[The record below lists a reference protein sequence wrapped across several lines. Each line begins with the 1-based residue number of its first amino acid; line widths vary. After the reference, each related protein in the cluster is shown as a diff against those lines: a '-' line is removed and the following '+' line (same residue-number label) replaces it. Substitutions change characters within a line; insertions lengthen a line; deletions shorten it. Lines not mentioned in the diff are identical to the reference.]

1 MSTNKTTDHQQN
13 QNEREKLIIVGNGM
27 VGHRFCEILSQCGAT
42 RRYAITV
49 YGEEKL
55 PAYNRVK
62 LSEYFEKLSAE
73 PLMLTDAAWYA
84 NHDIE
89 LKTSA
94 RIKEIDHIQ
103 QFVVDDSGAEHAY
116 DHLVLATGA
125 EAFVPPLPGKELKGV
140 FVYRTIEDLEA
151 IIDYAQNASSA
162 AIIGGGL
169 LGLEAAKA
177 SLDMGLK
184 THVIEMASRLMPRQL
199 DEQGAS
205 FLREKIEALG
215 VNVHTNVMTRAIIE
229 NGEGDETVSG
239 LAYAKME
246 DGQSPAD
253 MDGAE
258 GDVLDVDLVI
268 ISAGIRARDEL
279 ARDSGLQLGA
289 RGGIVIDER
298 CQTSAEGV
306 YAIGDVASFN
316 DMVYGLVAP
325 GYDMAEVV
333 ANNLM
338 DEDKSFAGADLS
350 TQLKLI
356 GIDVASFGDAF
367 AETEDCEVVRF
378 VNPQGGIYKKL
389 VVSGDGQ
396 RLIGGMMVGDATD
409 YSRLTQICDNDVVL
423 PKDLSALF
431 FQGGEGSQMQVT
443 VPGTAQIC
451 KCYSVTKDNLLE
463 AINQGGC
470 TDVGALKEKTK
481 AGTGCGG
488 CLPQMGELLHG
499 ELKKMGRSVVPHL
512 CEHFAL
518 TRQELFAVVKIKEL
532 KTFSEVIQ
540 TAGSGHGCEICKP
553 AVASILASVWNECV
567 AKPAHNVIQDTND
580 RFLANIQKGGSYSVV
595 PRVPGG
601 EITPAQLIRIG
612 EVAKKYE
619 LYTKITGG
627 QRIDLFGARVDQLP
641 GIWEELIEVGLES
654 GHAYGKS
661 LRTVKSCVGSTWCR
675 FGVQDSTTMAI
686 RIEER
691 YRGLRSP
698 HKLKS
703 AVSGCIRECAE
714 AQSKDFGIIATENGW
729 NLYVC
734 GNGGAKPQHA
744 VLLASDLDDDTLIRY
759 IDRFLMYYVR
769 TADKLE
775 RTAWW
780 FNKLE
785 GGIEHLRDVIIEDR
799 LGIAAELEA
808 DMEHHVATYQCEW
821 KAVVENPELRMQYRH
836 FANDDAPDDNIRFK
850 EQRGQR
856 VPVAWDA
863 ATNDRETVQQG

>member
-1 MSTNKTTDHQQN
+1 MNTKSKANSARHAKK
-13 QNEREKLIIVGNGM
+13 KLIIVGNGM
-27 VGHRFCEILSQCGAT
+27 VGHRFCEILSQIGAT
-42 RRYAITV
+42 ERYDIRV

-73 PLMLTDAAWYA
+73 PLMLTSAEWYA
-84 NHDIE
+84 KNGIE
-89 LKTSA
+89 LITSA
-94 RIKEIDHIQ
+94 RIKEIDHVQ
-103 QFVVDDSGAEHAY
+103 QFVVDEAGAEHAY
-116 DHLVLATGA
+116 DQLVLATGA
-125 EAFVPPLPGKELKGV
+125 EPFVPPLPGRDLPGV

-151 IIDYAQNASSA
+151 IIDYAQGASKA

-177 SLDMGLK
+177 SLDMGLE
-184 THVIEMASRLMPRQL
+184 THVVEMASRLMPRQL
-199 DEQGAS
+199 DDQGAG
-205 FLREKIEALG
+205 FLRDKIEALG
-215 VNVHTNVMTRAIIE
+215 VNVYTNALTRAIIPDGD
-229 NGEGDETVSG
+229 GERVSG
-239 LAYAKME
+239 LSYALMSE
-246 DGQSPAD
+246 GQSPGE
-253 MDGAE
+253 MKGVE

-279 ARDSGLQLGA
+279 ARASGLTLGP
-289 RGGIVIDER
+289 RGGIVIDENCR
-298 CQTSAEGV
+298 TSSEGV
-306 YAIGDVASFN
+306 YAIGDVASFQ

-333 ANNLM
+333 ARNLM
-338 DEDKSFAGADLS
+338 GDEKIFAGADLS

-367 AETEDCEVVRF
+367 AEAEDCEVVRF

-389 VVSGDGQ
+389 VVSADGQ

-409 YSRLTQICDNDVVL
+409 YSRLTQICDNEVVL

-431 FQGGEGSQMQVT
+431 FSGGDGAQLQVE
-443 VPGTAQIC
+443 VPGSAQIC
-451 KCYSVTKDNLLE
+451 KCYSVTKDDLLQ
-463 AINQGGC
+463 AINQDGC
-470 TDVGALKEKTK
+470 TDAAAIKSKTR

-488 CLPQMGELLHG
+488 CLPQIGELLHG

-532 KTFSEVIQ
+532 KTFGEVIQ
-540 TAGSGHGCEICKP
+540 TAGSGLGCEVCKP

-567 AKPAHNVIQDTND
+567 AEPAHTVIQDTND
-580 RFLANIQKGGSYSVV
+580 RFLANIQKGGTYSVV
-595 PRVPGG
+595 PRVPAG
-601 EITPAQLIRIG
+601 EITPEQLIRIG
-612 EVAKKYE
+612 EVAKKFE

-641 GIWEELIEVGLES
+641 AIWEELIEVGLES
-654 GHAYGKS
+654 GHAYGKA

-714 AQSKDFGIIATENGW
+714 AQSKDFGIIATEQGW

-744 VLLASDLDDDTLIRY
+744 VLLAADLDDATLIRY
-759 IDRFLMYYVR
+759 IDRFLMYYIR
-769 TADKLE
+769 TADRLE

-785 GGIEHLRDVIIEDR
+785 GGIEHLRDVIIDDR
-799 LGIAAELEA
+799 LGIAADLEA

-821 KAVVENPELRMQYRH
+821 KQVVENPELRMQYRH
-836 FANDDAPDDNIRFK
+836 FANDDSPDENLQFK
-850 EQRGQR
+850 AQRGQR
-856 VPVAWDA
+856 VPVAWDDA
-863 ATNDRETVQQG
+863 RKGRESIPR

>member
-1 MSTNKTTDHQQN
+1 MNTT
-13 QNEREKLIIVGNGM
+13 EKQKIIIIGNGM
-27 VGHRFCEILSQCGAT
+27 VGHRFCEMLVQFGAT
-42 RRYAITV
+42 DRYTIEV
-49 YGEEKL
+49 FGEEPR

-62 LSEYFEKLSAE
+62 LSEYFEKLSAD
-73 PLMLTDAAWYA
+73 PLMLANPDWYRD
-84 NHDIE
+84 HEIE
-89 LKTSA
+89 LRTNA
-94 RIKEIDHIQ
+94 RVQEIDHIQ
-103 QFVVDDSGAEHAY
+103 RFVVDDAGQEHPY

-125 EAFVPPLPGKELKGV
+125 APFVPPLPGRELKGV

-151 IIDYAQNASSA
+151 IIEYAQDATSA
-162 AIIGGGL
+162 VVIGGGL

-177 SLDMGLK
+177 SLDMGLE

-199 DEQGAS
+199 DDQGAK
-205 FLREKIEALG
+205 FLRDTIEELG
-215 VNVHTNVMTRAIIE
+215 VNVYTNVVTRAIVE
-229 NGEGDETVSG
+229 DGSEGRVGG
-239 LAYAKME
+239 LAYAVMQ
-246 DGQSPAD
+246 DGQSPQD
-253 MDGAE
+253 LDGVE
-258 GDVLDVDLVI
+258 GEVLDCDLVI

-279 ARDSGLQLGA
+279 ARDSGLEIGN
-289 RGGIVIDER
+289 RGGIAINER
-298 CQTSAEGV
+298 CQTNDANV
-306 YAIGDVASFN
+306 YAIGDVASYK

-333 ANNLM
+333 ARNLM
-338 DEDKSFAGADLS
+338 GEDRVFDGADLS

-367 AETEDCEVVRF
+367 AESEGCEVVRF
-378 VNPQGGIYKKL
+378 INPQGGIYKKL

-409 YSRLTQICDNDVVL
+409 YSRLVQICDNEVVL
-423 PKDLSALF
+423 PKDLNALF
-431 FQGGEGSQMQVT
+431 FSGGADNQLHIE

-451 KCYSVTKDNLLE
+451 KCYSVTKDDLIH
-463 AINQGGC
+463 AINRDGC
-470 TDVGALKEKTK
+470 SDIAEIKKITR

-488 CLPQMGELLHG
+488 CLPQVGELLHV
-499 ELKKMGRSVVPHL
+499 ELKKQGRAVVPHL

-532 KTFSEVIQ
+532 KTFSEVLR
-540 TAGSGHGCEICKP
+540 TAGSGLGCEVCKP
-553 AVASILASVWNECV
+553 AVASILASVWNDIV
-567 AKPAHNVIQDTND
+567 AKPEHTVIQDTND
-580 RFLANIQKGGSYSVV
+580 RFLANIQRGGTYSVV

-601 EITPAQLIRIG
+601 EITPDQLIRIG

-641 GIWEELIEVGLES
+641 AIWEELIEVGLES
-654 GHAYGKS
+654 GHAYGKA

-675 FGVQDSTTMAI
+675 FGVQDSTSMAI
-686 RIEER
+686 LIEER

-714 AQSKDFGIIATENGW
+714 AQSKDFGVIATEKGW

-744 VLLASDLDDDTLIRY
+744 ILLASDVDDQTLIRY
-759 IDRFLMYYVR
+759 IDRFLMYYIR

-780 FNKLE
+780 YNKLE
-785 GGIEHLRDVIIEDR
+785 GGIEHIRDVVIDDK

-808 DMEHHVATYQCEW
+808 DMERHVATYQCEW
-821 KAVVENPELRMQYRH
+821 KAVVENPELRMQFRH
-836 FANDDAPDDNIRFK
+836 FANDDQPDENIRFK
-850 EQRGQR
+850 AQRGQR
-856 VPVAWDA
+856 VPVAWEHVDRA
-863 ATNDRETVQQG
+863 HEPATR